1 LKKNTKKIPSLF
13 CHPHEKKIEML
24 QKNKNETKILSFYLL
39 LFKKKISLY
48 LSV

>member
-1 LKKNTKKIPSLF
+1 MK
-13 CHPHEKKIEML
+13 KKIEML

>member
-1 LKKNTKKIPSLF
+1 MKKNRNAT
-13 CHPHEKKIEML
+13 
-24 QKNKNETKILSFYLL
+24 KNKNETKILSFYLL